1 MDDFSRDIR
10 HSIRIFLATPGFTVT
25 AVAALA
31 LGIGANT
38 AIFSVVDAVLLKPV
52 PVNDPDRFV
61 ALMNTFVTRAGRAG
75 SGPAASPAKFMHWRA
90 QSTVLQDVSA
100 FHNGVMN
107 YTGGDVVEQV
117 RYMQMSADGFRCWG
131 IPILRGHAYT
141 ERSCFRATGF

>member
-10 HSIRIFLATPGFTVT
+10 HSIRMFLATPGFTVT

-75 SGPAASPAKFMHWRA
+75 SGPAA
-90 QSTVLQDVSA
+90 
-100 FHNGVMN
+100 
-107 YTGGDVVEQV
+107 
-117 RYMQMSADGFRCWG
+117 
-131 IPILRGHAYT
+131 
-141 ERSCFRATGF
+141 